1 MCEYISLIATTDGP
15 LHFYGAPGMNSHV
28 NARAGW
34 GIVGG
39 AELEWTGE
47 THSCLTVRH
56 EDPEVAR
63 TIRGMVIDRYATR
76 TDLIATISELRG
88 LNGEVVKIPHTPDDV
103 KAWGSDPKFS
113 VYLRGYT
120 HALPASLTSIGG
132 YVYLRGYTHALPA
145 SLTSIGG
152 YVDLDDGSL
161 TLEQYRIKFP
171 VKTATPTKKK
181 ISKKSKSKKSKKA
194 K

>member
-132 YVYLRGYTHALPA
+132 YV
-145 SLTSIGG
+145 
-152 YVDLDDGSL
+152 DLDDGSL